1 MSAND
6 AAARVTQQEI
16 EKPLDIKTETTT
28 TTSERT
34 PFLVSDILTTSTE
47 IGHHPMAAAANGFE
61 AGAESATV
69 AETEEAM
76 AANNAEGNAG
86 YAGAG
91 SPNGGE
97 DGGGELG
104 ANHSLTHSRCFDD
117 FGALRSPSIPA
128 TSLSSRVRVSRTGF
142 LLVVVLVAGGGEILP
157 IFQKN
162 LNAEEITI

>member
-47 IGHHPMAAAANGFE
+47 IGHPPMAAAAANGFE

-76 AANNAEGNAG
+76 AAK
-86 YAGAG
+86 
-91 SPNGGE
+91 
-97 DGGGELG
+97 
-104 ANHSLTHSRCFDD
+104 
-117 FGALRSPSIPA
+117 
-128 TSLSSRVRVSRTGF
+128 SSEETEEAASVGMEA
-142 LLVVVLVAGGGEILP
+142 VLEASSWEVMGMEAVESS
-157 IFQKN
+157 
-162 LNAEEITI
+162 

>member
-28 TTSERT
+28 TTERT

-47 IGHHPMAAAANGFE
+47 IGHPPMAAAAANGFE

-97 DGGGELG
+97 DGGGGGELG
-104 ANHSLTHSRCFDD
+104 ATHSLIHLWTE
-117 FGALRSPSIPA
+117 LIE
-128 TSLSSRVRVSRTGF
+128 SLKLGNVWVFVQLMHCT
-142 LLVVVLVAGGGEILP
+142 
-157 IFQKN
+157 
-162 LNAEEITI
+162 